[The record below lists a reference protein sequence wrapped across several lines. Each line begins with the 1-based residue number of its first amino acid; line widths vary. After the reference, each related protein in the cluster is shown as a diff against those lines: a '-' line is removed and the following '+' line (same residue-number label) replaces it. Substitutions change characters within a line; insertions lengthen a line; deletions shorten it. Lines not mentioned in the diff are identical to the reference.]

1 MATDPRHRSPR
12 PGFVLN
18 VDRQTPPLLFHH
30 GDNFRLE
37 KLPADRTRVI
47 YPAEPL
53 PGLPDPEAAIRHALL
68 ELIDDDPLPELLKPG
83 MKLTIAFDDISLP
96 LPSMRKP
103 DIRHASSSRFSIWP
117 QQPVSMMFTSS
128 LRWRCIAA

>member
-1 MATDPRHRSPR
+1 MASDPRNRSPR

-18 VDRQTPPLLFHH
+18 VDKQTPPLLFHH

-53 PGLPDPEAAIRHALL
+53 PGLPDGGALTTVRTPSG
-68 ELIDDDPLPELLKPG
+68 DVG
-83 MKLTIAFDDISLP
+83 MKCLYYCTDENQT
-96 LPSMRKP
+96 
-103 DIRHASSSRFSIWP
+103 HARSQSK
-117 QQPVSMMFTSS
+117 FTP
-128 LRWRCIAA
+128 

>member
-1 MATDPRHRSPR
+1 MASDPRNRSPR

-18 VDRQTPPLLFHH
+18 VDKQTPPLLFHH

-68 ELIDDDPLPELLKPG
+68 EPIDDDPLPELLKPG
-83 MKLTIAFDDISLP
+83 MKLTLSL
-96 LPSMRKP
+96 
-103 DIRHASSSRFSIWP
+103 IHI
-117 QQPVSMMFTSS
+117 
-128 LRWRCIAA
+128 